1 MEIGVLPVQIKLRCL
16 EDAVGKQISVGSYW
30 LGSVCAALALLARC
44 LDVLGMNPIDF
55 NTKGSGIGYHSFMDG
70 TLFFYAIS
78 IATTVY
84 ISFHSGKR
92 PHTPGEESEKS
103 RPSTLS

>member
-1 MEIGVLPVQIKLRCL
+1 LRRK
-16 EDAVGKQISVGSYW
+16 ENTVGKHISIATYW
-30 LGSVCAALALLARC
+30 LGSVCAALALLARA
-44 LDVLGMNPIDF
+44 LDLLGKNFLDF

-84 ISFHSGKR
+84 LSFHSQK
-92 PHTPGEESEKS
+92 SE
-103 RPSTLS
+103 PSVEQTSETAR